1 MLGREKI
8 LQVHMKKVRVG
19 PDVDPRVIARGTP
32 GFSGADLANIVNEA
46 ALLAARAGKRMVAM
60 VDFESAK
67 DKVMMGA
74 ERRSMVMTEEEKRL
88 TAYHEAG
95 HALVGYSSPAS
106 DPIHKATIIPR
117 GRALGMVMRLPE
129 GDRISVSRE
138 KLNADIAVAMGG
150 RVAEELIFGHDK
162 VTAGAASDIE
172 QATKIARHMVTQW
185 GMSDKLGPM
194 AYGENQ
200 QEVFLGHSITQ
211 SQNVSE
217 ATARLIDAEIRRIVD
232 EGYAGAQHDH
242 LEQSERAARPRQC
255 AARARDADRRGGRR
269 GAARRPDA
277 EGAAAGAAERE
288 RRHQRPARLGAD
300 HRAAQ
305 GRCRRHGAQPAT
317 GRVILGSAAGR

>member
-1 MLGREKI
+1 
-8 LQVHMKKVRVG
+8 
-19 PDVDPRVIARGTP
+19 
-32 GFSGADLANIVNEA
+32 
-46 ALLAARAGKRMVAM
+46 M

-95 HALVGYSSPAS
+95 HALVGYFSPAS

-150 RVAEELIFGHDK
+150 RVAEEVIFGYDK

-217 ATARLIDAEIRRIVD
+217 ATARLIDGEIRRIVD
-232 EGYAGAQHDH
+232 EGYSGAQQIISSNLDRLHDLANAL
-242 LEQSERAARPRQC
+242 LEHETLTGDEVGAVLRGDPMPKAAPQE
-255 AARARDADRRGGRR
+255 AASSSTAASGGRR
-269 GAARRPDA
+269 GSVPTTAPPKDDA
-277 EGAAAGAAERE
+277 GGMEPSPQPGA
-288 RRHQRPARLGAD
+288 
-300 HRAAQ
+300 
-305 GRCRRHGAQPAT
+305 
-317 GRVILGSAAGR
+317 